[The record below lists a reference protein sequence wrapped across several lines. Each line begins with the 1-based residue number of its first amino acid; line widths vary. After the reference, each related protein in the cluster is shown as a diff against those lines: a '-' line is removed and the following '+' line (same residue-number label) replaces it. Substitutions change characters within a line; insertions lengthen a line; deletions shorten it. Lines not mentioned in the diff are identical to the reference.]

1 MTPKVIADFESQLT
15 TAISVGGTSFTL
27 SSVLDDDGITIPNGL
42 YYFTVDNGTSVKE
55 YLKGTLTGSS
65 VASVFSVSRQGAETS
80 GAVRRHRIGA
90 SIIITDFATYV
101 KYMDS
106 IALVSAPDAST
117 SAKGVVEAATQA
129 EIDADTALGG
139 TGAVIAV
146 APDKL
151 ATSKY
156 GTRLPSAAE
165 KVTLSAIQAG
175 TYFANPTIQVF
186 TASGTWTKPAG
197 LKYIIV
203 EGVGGGGGGGSS
215 GNTNGNTGG
224 GGGGGGYSLK
234 RVLAASLGATETVTC
249 GAGGAGGAS
258 GNGGAGVTTTFGAH
272 ISVTGGGGGVQTG
285 RGGGGGQGSSGD
297 FNLKGS
303 PGSSGVSTGNIAS
316 TGGSSFF
323 GGGAEPTAGSTAGIA
338 GVNGGGGS
346 GGSCSSGSTDRT
358 GGTGGVGSI
367 IVTEYY

>member
-1 MTPKVIADFESQLT
+1 MTPKVIADFESQLA

-27 SSVLDDDGITIPNGL
+27 SSALDDDGIAIPNGL
-42 YYFTVDNGTSVKE
+42 YYFTVDNGTSAKE

-106 IALVSAPDAST
+106 VALVSAPDAST
-117 SAKGVVEAATQA
+117 TTKGVVEAATQA
-129 EIDADTALGG
+129 EIDADTALGS

-175 TYFANPTIQVF
+175 TYFANQTIQVF

-203 EGVGGGGGGGSS
+203 EVQAGGGGGGGGSDTVGRRGS
-215 GNTNGNTGG
+215 
-224 GGGGGGYSLK
+224 GGGGGGYSKKLI
-234 RVLAASLGATETVTC
+234 LAATLGATETVTT
-249 GAGGAGGAS
+249 GAGGAGSGSSTATTGAS
-258 GNGGAGVTTTFGAH
+258 SSFGSHATATGGAGGTGDNGDPGGGGVGSSGDLNLFGSFGTQSTDTAGVKGNGG
-272 ISVTGGGGGVQTG
+272 ISFLGGSVIGKNTNSNDSGNTGRLYGGGGG
-285 RGGGGGQGSSGD
+285 
-297 FNLKGS
+297 
-303 PGSSGVSTGNIAS
+303 
-316 TGGSSFF
+316 
-323 GGGAEPTAGSTAGIA
+323 GGARNS
-338 GVNGGGGS
+338 
-346 GGSCSSGSTDRT
+346 T
-358 GGTGGVGSI
+358 GGTGGAGVV